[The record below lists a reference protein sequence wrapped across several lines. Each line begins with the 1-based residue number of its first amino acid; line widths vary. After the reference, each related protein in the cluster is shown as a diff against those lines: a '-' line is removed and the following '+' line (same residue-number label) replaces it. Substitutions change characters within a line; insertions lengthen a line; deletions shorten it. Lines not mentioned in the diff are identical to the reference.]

1 MPGAH
6 HGATRCI
13 PEWAKPWAAAAQT
26 APTKGVAGQ
35 QPVRIRKPIPGWEAN
50 QGHPVNQ
57 QSPDWHTMRKRR
69 CNQEDGEEIEI
80 IKEVFN
86 SPPNGLTQEEMDDEI
101 KVLRVVKKDKRK
113 PRQPKQ
119 PKQPRAAPK
128 PARPVI
134 KPMPLHPKAPVK
146 KTGQNKEAA
155 RHTTSVLLGLDRG
168 LGQRD
173 SPREGSQTT
182 GRRGQRRPINLKNK
196 K

>member
-1 MPGAH
+1 
-6 HGATRCI
+6 
-13 PEWAKPWAAAAQT
+13 
-26 APTKGVAGQ
+26 
-35 QPVRIRKPIPGWEAN
+35 
-50 QGHPVNQ
+50 
-57 QSPDWHTMRKRR
+57 MRKRR

-86 SPPNGLTQEEMDDEI
+86 SPPNGLTQEEMDEEI
-101 KVLRVVKKDKRK
+101 EVLREVILHTPPKKDKRK

-155 RHTTSVLLGLDRG
+155 RPPTPPLSYSDWTEDWDREILLEREARRLEEEARGGL
-168 LGQRD
+168 
-173 SPREGSQTT
+173 
-182 GRRGQRRPINLKNK
+182 
-196 K
+196 